1 MTAPSPAGVAAG
13 GTGAEAIRAALTEAA
28 RALGAPDD
36 VDPILERPRDPAFGD
51 WATNLAMTLARPLRQ
66 KPREIADALVA
77 RMDLAAAGV
86 RAAEV
91 AGAGFI
97 NFRLDPAFVA
107 RGLAPIIEQG
117 DAFGRD
123 AAWAGERVVVE
134 FVSANPTGPLH
145 VGHGRQAALG
155 DAIST
160 LLAWQGWEVSRE
172 FYYND
177 AGAQIEN
184 LAKSVWARL
193 AQRAGVDAALPDGG
207 YHGDYIAEIA
217 DDLVRARDVAGEPA
231 VDADV
236 RRAGAEAIAAG
247 RRPDDVELFE
257 AVRAHAVAA
266 LRAEQDLDLRAFGVA
281 FDTYYLES
289 SLYTDG
295 RVDGA
300 VRALVD
306 AGATYEQDGALFLRT
321 TAYGDDKDRV
331 MRRSA
336 ARGGEYTYFVPDVA
350 YHVTKWERGY
360 RRAINVQGSDHHG
373 TTARVRAGLQAAG
386 LGIPEGYPEYV
397 LHQMVTVVRGGEEVK
412 ISKRA
417 GSYVTVR
424 DLIDW
429 VGRDAVRY
437 FYLMRRGDSH
447 LVFDVD
453 LARSE
458 SDENPVYRVQ
468 MAHARMC
475 GIFRTGGFDASAF
488 DASAVEWALLAEPA
502 EQELVTK
509 LVDFPRVVSQ
519 AAESLEPHRVAA
531 YLLEA
536 ANLAHAWYHKHHV
549 LGQEPGL
556 QVARLALARAAQ
568 VVIRNG
574 LALLGISAPERM

>member
-1 MTAPSPAGVAAG
+1 VAAG

-172 FYYND
+172 YYYND

-193 AQRAGVDAALPDGG
+193 AQRGGVDAALPDGG
-207 YHGDYIAEIA
+207 YHGDYIGEIA
-217 DDLVRARDVAGEPA
+217 DDFVRARDVAGEPA

-236 RRAGAEAIAAG
+236 LRAGAEAIAAG

-336 ARGGEYTYFVPDVA
+336 AKGGEYTYFVPDVA